1 MTKRNTIGQSTQVAR
16 ILDNVAR
23 NLSRPQQ
30 AYLDENYAQYERY
43 IIGQIE
49 EREKVGRFGEPS
61 ESSDYPKPYRL
72 RNLAPNYPGALR
84 ALEILVGIL
93 MDEGPTPKKE
103 EVSIKANPFFPED
116 QAPLSIYASRL
127 SNPAGVPVQVF
138 EHLSAARLLL
148 PHTVGQNPDFDRGQ
162 VLQIIRLIEQEAQ
175 QSGVA
180 YTPVT
185 DKQTKPFPQ
194 DYNLV
199 LPQGALAP
207 FVVEGRNLGS
217 IRWIWRKNEVQFYI
231 PLDQEDKAEKEA
243 GRKGESVR
251 KDFENFVN
259 SLRYQIKRVNPA
271 LMPEMDRQ
279 VSYGL
284 YAYRELFIHLSAI
297 PVVVD
302 ILRGGGQP
310 EEGVTPIKQL
320 KLANTLE
327 SCLFLWKIGNPSA
340 FSTAQKI
347 ESSGLTTEQQAELKF
362 YYEEIQKGEVPN
374 QGTLKPRDIVGGA
387 IRNSTLLA
395 CYQIYKNLISQYV
408 AVNGYIHGTLAYAD
422 TASEFSL
429 VLPKGALPFRIE
441 HNVVSNIVAVWFGTG
456 EDRGSSGWAAL
467 VNKKLPQDA
476 PKAQKTKRSYTRPA
490 FVIESE
496 QKTPYPESNHDACI
510 EVIIERRDKEDNDKS
525 TVYDLIRQLENV
537 TQRASVQA
545 RDKPWQDW
553 IEVHTKYTGADE
565 KSYNKFEEY
574 PLYHIALALRM
585 NVLGQIL
592 TDSESVRLGPE
603 ILREIATSSPAP
615 AVPSLSPPSNL
626 DPEAKEKQMPRTGA
640 GRISAIK
647 VKSQQTGIELTAP
660 GISPELYDKIKH
672 LIPGPN
678 FKAVKTVSVSGAVG
692 AGAQGTVKKTYRPL
706 PYQKIGIAFI
716 HAAGCR
722 AMIADE
728 MGLGKTIQALG
739 ALYIDPSPVTGER
752 MLPALVVCP
761 TSVIGSWIKEVK
773 AWLPHLTVDE
783 WDEQADTLPDVS
795 VIGWT
800 SSGLYWDKLIGRFQT
815 VIVDEAHYGKRL
827 YKESSK
833 NAVRPTLQQIL
844 KGGMSRGKNIPYVQ
858 RTFGAMITAQSA
870 PHAILLTGTPTE
882 NGAKDAPSIWTYLNI
897 LDPQRFPDFQQF
909 KREYFAPVA
918 GVTPAAPSGAAG
930 GSPPMDKNAGR
941 RRRSGGSLVFDENV
955 ALRLRDLTNE
965 YILRRMKSTVTEQI
979 GLGCFYH
986 PDYQRSDD
994 GCAGS
999 GVEVEIQGGA
1009 PGENPPGGTDTP
1021 PEVFNNPKRRL
1032 ILNNCGCGV
1041 TSNRR
1046 NGIGTGSRVIG
1057 PAMTGFMK
1065 MGVTK
1070 EIKYLNIT
1078 PDKDQLALMEQVNT
1092 NMVGVIAL
1100 AEKRRRIGDVVKE
1113 IINNNISDLS
1123 RINDLIIQVNAAFS
1137 DKDPKKIERVSLA
1150 TDFYLRSTAGRIK
1163 AKQAIAE
1170 IYQSLVVDREPILV
1184 WAEQRIVVETIRA
1197 ALEGESKSSV
1207 YDEATGETIEI
1218 QLDNKPFLVE
1228 GQKIKYGI
1236 ITGETLPSKRTDLV
1250 DAFQSGKI
1258 DLIVCTKALRE
1269 GVTLTRAN
1277 RAVFTEFW
1285 WVPAWLMQAEDR
1297 IYRIGQTRDSTIT
1310 YLVLPEQEGLSGS
1323 SFRVDHMDKRMMD
1336 MLKKKRAASAMI
1348 LGGEVFK
1355 TTGEEEDDDAMEDFE
1370 DENQAVNAALKNTFS
1385 GIAAIIAQSTDEME
1399 ISFAEVEAELKKKGV
1414 KDTYYSLTRSGDNPN
1429 IVKEEYNLVPKITTV
1444 QKALDAIKDA
1454 GGSITANRRST
1465 IEILVQLQSEGKP
1478 LTRSWLYDEGY
1489 DSKAVGTIIKT
1500 VREFVDIYKIAKMI
1514 GNTSIL
1520 DAGATNERAV
1530 LGHFQ
1535 QLMTDR
1541 KTAGN
1546 REKSVSFGEL
1556 FAAFKS
1562 ATESDMSRSQYEA
1575 ILDKLCIP
1583 RQVAGGTATEGLVKK
1598 EVRARVFR
1606 NGAEESEARKISRIL
1621 GALSP
1626 QVAKKEVQEASRT
1639 VTNKTIPAMRR
1650 ALRDGRTQDIIDLYA
1665 DLSEFAEKA
1674 QAHKVAIPAPVIG
1687 IMHEARNML
1696 LDAGE

>member
-1 MTKRNTIGQSTQVAR
+1 MTKRNTISRSTQVAR
-16 ILDNVAR
+16 ILDTVAGQ
-23 NLSRPQQ
+23 LSRQ
-30 AYLDENYAQYERY
+30 YRDHLDENYADYERY
-43 IIGQIE
+43 VIEQIE

-72 RNLAPNYPGALR
+72 RNLTPTYPGALR
-84 ALEILVGIL
+84 ALEILVGVL
-93 MDEGPTPKKE
+93 MDEGPSPKKE

-162 VLQIIRLIEQEAQ
+162 VLQIIRLIEQEAKT
-175 QSGVA
+175 SGVS

-185 DKQTKPFPQ
+185 DNQTKPFPQ

-207 FVVEGRNLGS
+207 FVVDGRNLGS

-231 PLDQEDKAEKEA
+231 PLDQEDKGEKEA
-243 GRKGESVR
+243 GRKGDSVR
-251 KDFENFVN
+251 KDFVNFVD

-271 LMPEMDRQ
+271 LMPDMDRQ

-297 PVVVD
+297 PIVVN
-302 ILRGGGQP
+302 ILRGEGEP
-310 EEGVTPIKQL
+310 EDDTKRIKQL

-327 SCLFLWKIGNPSA
+327 SCLALWKIGNPSA
-340 FSTAQKI
+340 FGAEQKI
-347 ESSGLTTEQQAELKF
+347 ERSGLTTAQQDELRF

-374 QGTLKPRDIVGGA
+374 RETLNPRDIVGGGVK
-387 IRNSTLLA
+387 SDTLLA
-395 CYQIYKNLISQYV
+395 CYRIYKGLISQYV
-408 AVNGYIHGTLAYAD
+408 AVNGYMHGTLGYTE

-429 VLPKGALPFRIE
+429 VLPEGALPFRIE
-441 HNVVSNIVAVWFGTG
+441 QNVVSNTVTVWFGTG
-456 EDRGSSGWAAL
+456 EDRATKGWAAL
-467 VNKKLPQDA
+467 VKSKLPQYA
-476 PKAQKTKRSYTRPA
+476 PKAQKVKKSYTRPA
-490 FVIESE
+490 FVGSNRM
-496 QKTPYPESNHDACI
+496 TPYPESNHDSCI

-525 TVYDLIRQLENV
+525 TVYDLIRQLENI
-537 TQRASVQA
+537 TQRVSLQA
-545 RDKPWQDW
+545 QNKPPQDW
-553 IEVHTKYTGADE
+553 IEVDTEYIGTA
-565 KSYNKFEEY
+565 SYRPFEGY

-615 AVPSLSPPSNL
+615 VDPSSISSANL
-626 DPEAKEKQMPRTGA
+626 DPETKEKQMPRTGA

-678 FKAVKTVSVSGAVG
+678 FKAVKTVSVAGAVG
-692 AGAQGTVKKTYRPL
+692 AGEKGTVKKVYRPL

-761 TSVIGSWIKEVK
+761 SSVIGSWIKEVK
-773 AWLPHLTVDE
+773 TWLPHLTVDE
-783 WDEQADTLPDVS
+783 WDDNADKVPDVS

-833 NAVRPTLQQIL
+833 NLVRPTLQQIL
-844 KGGMSRGKNIPYVQ
+844 KGGMSRGKNIPYTQ

-882 NGAKDAPSIWTYLNI
+882 NGAKDAPNIWTYLNI

-909 KREYFAPVA
+909 KREYFGPASPTAPA
-918 GVTPAAPSGAAG
+918 GKGGTAG
-930 GSPPMDKNAGR
+930 GTAGGTPPMDKNGGR
-941 RRRSGGSLVFDENV
+941 RRRGGGSMVFDENV

-999 GVEVEIQGGA
+999 GVEVEIQAGT
-1009 PGENPPGGTDTP
+1009 PGENPPENTDTP
-1021 PEVFNNPKRRL
+1021 PEVYNNPKRRL
-1032 ILNNCGCGV
+1032 IRNNCGCGA
-1041 TSNRR
+1041 TNNRR
-1046 NGIGTGSRVIG
+1046 NGLGTGGRVIG

-1070 EIKYLNIT
+1070 EIKYLSIT

-1100 AEKRRRIGDVVKE
+1100 AEKRRRITDVVKE

-1137 DKDPKKIERVSLA
+1137 DKDAEKIQRVSLA

-1170 IYQSLVVDREPILV
+1170 IYQSLVVDREPLLV

-1207 YDEATGETIEI
+1207 YDPATGETVEI
-1218 QLDNKPFLVE
+1218 TLENKPFLVD

-1236 ITGETLPSKRTDLV
+1236 ITGETPPGKRTDLV
-1250 DAFQSGKI
+1250 EAFQSGKI
-1258 DLIVCTKALRE
+1258 DLIVCTKAMRE

-1310 YLVLPEQEGLSGS
+1310 YLVLPEQEELSGS

-1336 MLKKKRAASAMI
+1336 MLKKKRSASAMI

-1370 DENQAVNAALKNTFS
+1370 DENKAVNEALKNAFS

-1399 ISFAEVEAELKKKGV
+1399 ITFAEVEAELKKKGV
-1414 KDTYYSLTRSGDNPN
+1414 QDTYYSLSRSGENLN
-1429 IVKEEYNLVPKITTV
+1429 IVKEEYNLIAKIKTA
-1444 QKALDAIKDA
+1444 QEAIDAIKAA
-1454 GGSITANRRST
+1454 GGSITGNRMNT
-1465 IEILVQLQSEGKP
+1465 IYLLIRLRNESKP
-1478 LTRSWLYDEGY
+1478 LTRSGLYDDGY
-1489 DSKAVGTIIKT
+1489 ESKEVNAIIKT
-1500 VREFVDIYKIAKMI
+1500 AREFEDVYKIVKMT
-1514 GNTSIL
+1514 GDTKIL

-1535 QLMTDR
+1535 QLMADR
-1541 KTAGN
+1541 KEAGN
-1546 REKSVSFGEL
+1546 REKAVSFGEL

-1562 ATESDMSRSQYEA
+1562 ATESDMSRSQYET
-1575 ILDKLCIP
+1575 ILNKLCQS
-1583 RQVAGGTATEGLVKK
+1583 RAVAGGTVDGLVKK

-1621 GALSP
+1621 GALTP
-1626 QVAKKEVQEASRT
+1626 QVAKKEVQEASR
-1639 VTNKTIPAMRR
+1639 VVMNKTIPAMRR
-1650 ALRDGRTQDIIDLYA
+1650 AMRDGRTQDIIDLYA
-1665 DLSEFAEKA
+1665 DLSDFAEKA
-1674 QAHKVAIPAPVIG
+1674 QTHKVAIPASVIG
-1687 IMHEARNML
+1687 VMHEARDML
-1696 LDAGE
+1696 LASGE